1 MDNKILEKTYP
12 MVVGAITALI
22 AQFVVRKMW
31 QVATGN
37 PPPDPNDPDV
47 PTREAVTWFVASS
60 LGVGVTQLLVG
71 RYSTRK
77 VKQWVA
83 DKELV

>member
-12 MVVGAITALI
+12 MVVGAVTALI

-37 PPPDPNDPDV
+37 TPPDPNDPDV

-60 LGVGVTQLLVG
+60 LGAVVTQLLVG